1 MQIHEIRALT
11 DEQLKEELD
20 KTYREHMHL
29 RFRATTGQLPNSNLP
44 RGVRKSIARLR
55 TVIRERQLAQR

>member
-11 DEQLKEELD
+11 DEQLSEELD
-20 KTYREHMHL
+20 KSYREFMHL
-29 RFRATTGQLPNSNLP
+29 RFRATTGQLPNTNLP